1 MKILITGIAGFIGHS
16 LALDYLKN
24 RNITI
29 IGIDNFS
36 RYSGK
41 EIKDLRIKLLKK
53 YKNFKLI
60 NIDIKNKKKI
70 TLLFKKNY
78 FDIVVHLAAEVGV
91 RYSII
96 RPDKYVEANINGFFN
111 IIDSLK
117 HNPPKKFLFASSSS
131 VYGDS
136 KVFPLKENLNLEPIN
151 MYALSKKNNEEVAKI
166 YSKKYKTKFI
176 GLRFFTV
183 FGERG
188 RPDMFFFKM
197 ILSVFKNRKLYLN
210 NSGNHYR
217 DFTYIKDVVIILRKL
232 ISLKVKNKYEILN
245 ICSSRPVF
253 LKNFIKISE
262 KFLKKI
268 NIVNVPLHPADVYKT
283 HGSNTKLLKLIKKI
297 KFTDLNTAIKNTIV
311 SYKKDKIHNQKN

>member
-1 MKILITGIAGFIGHS
+1 MKILITGAAGFIGHS
-16 LALDYLKN
+16 LARILIKN
-24 RNITI
+24 KKNNI

-36 RYSGK
+36 TYSGK
-41 EIKDLRIKLLKK
+41 DIKRLRIKILKK
-53 YKNFKLI
+53 NKNFKFTKL
-60 NIDIKNKKKI
+60 DILNKKKI
-70 TLLFKKNY
+70 ELLFKKNN

-96 RPDKYVEANINGFFN
+96 RPDKYVDANINGFFN

-183 FGERG
+183 FGELG

-197 ILSVFKNRKLYLN
+197 ILTVFKNRKLYLN

-262 KFLKKI
+262 KYLKKI

-283 HGSNTKLLKLIKKI
+283 HGSNTKLLKLIKKM
-297 KFTDLNTAIKNTIV
+297 KFTNLDTAIKNTIE
-311 SYKKDKIHNQKN
+311 SYKKYKIYNQKN

>member
-1 MKILITGIAGFIGHS
+1 MKILITGVAGFIGHS
-16 LALDYLKN
+16 LAIDYLKN
-24 RNITI
+24 KNNTI

-36 RYSGK
+36 TYSGK
-41 EIKDLRIKLLKK
+41 DIKRFRIKILKK
-53 YKNFKLI
+53 SKNFKLI

-70 TLLFKKNY
+70 DLLFKKNN

-166 YSKKYKTKFI
+166 YSKKYNTKFI

-197 ILSVFKNRKLYLN
+197 ILSVFKNGKLYLN

-262 KFLKKI
+262 KYLKKI
-268 NIVNVPLHPADVYKT
+268 NIVNVPLHQADVYKT

-297 KFTDLNTAIKNTIV
+297 KFTNLNTAIKNTIA
-311 SYKKDKIHNQKN
+311 SYKKDKIYNQKN